1 MKAQTVVEVA
11 RAGSRGST
19 RLASLLKVHDEHP
32 GVLSLY
38 LSVPFDLAELRG
50 LPRVGEFLAEAAGD
64 GRLADADRTMVRET
78 IEVHGREW
86 LGHTVAIFTCADLG
100 LREVMPLSTR
110 VPGYEVPERAV
121 LAFRPHIM
129 PLVAALQWYPAYRV
143 AVIDRRHAWVFSI
156 AEASVG
162 GGNETAAPD
171 ATEVASTG
179 FGGWYGLDTYG
190 VQHRVMELAHHH
202 YRDTAAMLEEMIRDR
217 GPQPLVIGG
226 HEDGIP
232 ALLGCLSPAARESY
246 AGSFAADPHV
256 LTPARTR
263 ELAAPVVARWSEQVA
278 RRTGAEIGQL
288 PRDRL
293 GTVGVPGCLAAVN
306 ALTVDQLVA
315 PVDELVPGYACGT
328 CGQLGMMT
336 PQCERCRHTAARI
349 PDLVDEM
356 ACRVLEDGGHVLAT
370 RGEAS
375 GLAARLRFPVP
386 PQ

>member
-1 MKAQTVVEVA
+1 MKAETVVELM

-19 RLASLLKVHDEHP
+19 HLAGLLKVHDERP

-38 LSVPFDLAELRG
+38 LGVPLDLAELRG

-64 GRLADADRTMVRET
+64 GRLADADRTVVRET
-78 IEVHGREW
+78 LEVHGREW
-86 LGHTVAIFTCADLG
+86 LGRTVAIFACADLG
-100 LREVMPLSTR
+100 LREVTPLSSG

-121 LAFRPHIM
+121 LGFRPHIM

-143 AVIDRRHAWVFSI
+143 ALIDRRHAWVFSI
-156 AEASVG
+156 TEASVG
-162 GGNETAAPD
+162 DGNEMAAPD
-171 ATEVASTG
+171 AAEVASAG

-190 VQHRVMELAHHH
+190 VQRRVIELARHH

-232 ALLGCLSPAARESY
+232 ALLACLSPAARESY
-246 AGSFAADPHV
+246 AGSFAADPHI
-256 LTPARTR
+256 LTPARVR
-263 ELAAPVVARWSEQVA
+263 ELAAPVVARWSDQVA
-278 RRTGAEIGQL
+278 RGTAAKIGQL
-288 PRDRL
+288 PRGVL
-293 GTVGVPGCLAAVN
+293 GTVGVAGCLAAVN
-306 ALTVDQLVA
+306 ALAVDQLIA

-328 CGQLGMMT
+328 CGHLDTT
-336 PQCERCRHTAARI
+336 PRCERCGLAGARI

-356 ACRVLEDGGHVLAT
+356 ACRVLEDGGHVLTT

-375 GLAARLRFPVP
+375 GLAARLRFPLP
-386 PQ
+386 PR